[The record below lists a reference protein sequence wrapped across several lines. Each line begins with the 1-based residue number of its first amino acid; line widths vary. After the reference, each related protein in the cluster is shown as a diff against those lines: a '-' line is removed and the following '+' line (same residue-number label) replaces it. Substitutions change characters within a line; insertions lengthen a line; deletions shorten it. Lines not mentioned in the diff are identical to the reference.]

1 MARIKSVFV
10 CQQCG
15 YKSSKW
21 IGKCPSCSSWNSFI
35 EEVESV
41 DKTSAKSAVLAPG
54 SIKKLQDVSHQSNDR
69 MLVPYAEFN
78 RVLGGGIVP
87 GSLILLGGEPGI
99 GKSTLILQT
108 ALGLVGRSILYVSGE
123 ESPEQIKMR
132 ANRVSNTQSECYLLS
147 EINVHKILEGIKE
160 LKPDL
165 VVIDSIQTM
174 YSDELSSGPGT
185 VSQVRACTQYFQEY
199 AKKHH
204 LPFLLIGHI
213 NKDGNIA
220 GPMALEHIVDV
231 VLQFEGD
238 SNHQFRLLRGKKN
251 RFGST
256 AEIGVF
262 EMSGE
267 GLNEIKDPG
276 MLLLPQ
282 GSSEMS
288 GIALA
293 AMNEGARTLM
303 LEVQSL
309 ASSSVYS
316 SPQRITTG
324 FDLRRLHM
332 LLAVVEKRLGVR
344 LGQKDIF
351 LNIAGGIRVS
361 DPGVDLAVIASIL
374 SSTFDKTIH
383 RNVCFMGEVSLSG
396 QVRPVSNIDQR
407 LSEVKRL
414 GFTKAF
420 VSKYQKTSQ
429 KSVEGFKIEKIE
441 KVNDLSPKLFT

>member
-1 MARIKSVFV
+1 
-10 CQQCG
+10 
-15 YKSSKW
+15 
-21 IGKCPSCSSWNSFI
+21 
-35 EEVESV
+35 
-41 DKTSAKSAVLAPG
+41 
-54 SIKKLQDVSHQSNDR
+54 
-69 MLVPYAEFN
+69 
-78 RVLGGGIVP
+78 
-87 GSLILLGGEPGI
+87 
-99 GKSTLILQT
+99 
-108 ALGLVGRSILYVSGE
+108 
-123 ESPEQIKMR
+123 
-132 ANRVSNTQSECYLLS
+132 
-147 EINVHKILEGIKE
+147 VHKILEGIKE